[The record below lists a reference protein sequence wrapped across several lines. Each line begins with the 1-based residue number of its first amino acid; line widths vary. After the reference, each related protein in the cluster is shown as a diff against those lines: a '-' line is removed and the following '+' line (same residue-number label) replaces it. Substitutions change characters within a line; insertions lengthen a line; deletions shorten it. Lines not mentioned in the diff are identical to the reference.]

1 MASSGRVKST
11 PSDVAESPTEGSKEI
26 EVEGFV
32 LDTDYIYENGAG
44 VIRLTIKSIDGSTYE
59 VYDHSFKPYFYLL
72 PKEGVSQ
79 HDVESASYR
88 DGDELVKPQQIVAE
102 ERSLLGKSMTFF
114 KVIAPN
120 PTVVPK
126 MSAFMSKYGQAYE
139 HDIPFAK
146 RYVIDND
153 LGSFINQKFRI
164 LVQSDRKMELLSTEQ
179 RKKEFNDP
187 NLNVMYF
194 DIEVYN
200 PLIVPRPE
208 KDPIIMIGYTYTGAK
223 GQKSGVI
230 TFRKTDQNFVEQV
243 ADERAM
249 INRFMQLVDE
259 LDIDIITG
267 YNSANFDV
275 KYLIDRS
282 KHLGIDFTLNRF
294 REGITKIEK
303 HGMVDRVKIAG
314 RVHVDMY
321 TVVKFISIVGAA
333 ESILKLNRY
342 TLKDVYKAISNGKS
356 DKVIV
361 QYEDMID
368 LWDGS
373 ESDVGKLA
381 KYNLGDAES
390 LETVYKTFVPIM
402 IELARVTGDM
412 LSDVCVSTTGQLV
425 EFLLMLYSRKFG
437 EIIPNKP
444 NETEIRNRLAN
455 PIEGAFVKTPEPG
468 IYSRLAIFDFRGL
481 YPSIIISHNIDPS
494 SICTDCKDYYEAPNG
509 VKFSK
514 ERKSVVPSTIKLL
527 VDQRLEV
534 KKLYKK
540 DPDNIF
546 LGSRSQAL
554 KITSNS
560 FYGYLG
566 YARSRW
572 YSRDCAAAV
581 TAYGRQYIKETIK
594 ESEDHGFK
602 VIYGDT
608 DSVVLLLGDKTKEE
622 AIGFVKDYNKTLPGN
637 MELELEDFY
646 TRGVFVGKKV
656 EKEGDV
662 AGAKKKYAMISESG
676 RIKIRGFELVRRD
689 WSKVARDT
697 QRKVLETILKEGSAE
712 KAAQIVK
719 DVIAELEGGK
729 VPLEDLAINT
739 QLRKKIDSYDVQS
752 PELSAAKKAVQAGV
766 KDKEEVESAVISYV
780 ITKSGSSVSDK
791 AMLLE
796 MAKDYDPQY
805 YINKQVL
812 PAVMRIL
819 KELNYDEGQLKGKG
833 SQKKL

>member
-1 MASSGRVKST
+1 
-11 PSDVAESPTEGSKEI
+11 
-26 EVEGFV
+26 
-32 LDTDYIYENGAG
+32 
-44 VIRLTIKSIDGSTYE
+44 
-59 VYDHSFKPYFYLL
+59 
-72 PKEGVSQ
+72 
-79 HDVESASYR
+79 
-88 DGDELVKPQQIVAE
+88 
-102 ERSLLGKSMTFF
+102 
-114 KVIAPN
+114 
-120 PTVVPK
+120 
-126 MSAFMSKYGQAYE
+126 
-139 HDIPFAK
+139 
-146 RYVIDND
+146 
-153 LGSFINQKFRI
+153 
-164 LVQSDRKMELLSTEQ
+164 
-179 RKKEFNDP
+179 
-187 NLNVMYF
+187 
-194 DIEVYN
+194 
-200 PLIVPRPE
+200 
-208 KDPIIMIGYTYTGAK
+208 
-223 GQKSGVI
+223 
-230 TFRKTDQNFVEQV
+230 
-243 ADERAM
+243 
-249 INRFMQLVDE
+249 
-259 LDIDIITG
+259 
-267 YNSANFDV
+267 
-275 KYLIDRS
+275 
-282 KHLGIDFTLNRF
+282 
-294 REGITKIEK
+294 
-303 HGMVDRVKIAG
+303 
-314 RVHVDMY
+314 
-321 TVVKFISIVGAA
+321 
-333 ESILKLNRY
+333 
-342 TLKDVYKAISNGKS
+342 
-356 DKVIV
+356 
-361 QYEDMID
+361 
-368 LWDGS
+368 
-373 ESDVGKLA
+373 
-381 KYNLGDAES
+381 
-390 LETVYKTFVPIM
+390 
-402 IELARVTGDM
+402 
-412 LSDVCVSTTGQLV
+412 
-425 EFLLMLYSRKFG
+425 
-437 EIIPNKP
+437 
-444 NETEIRNRLAN
+444 
-455 PIEGAFVKTPEPG
+455 
-468 IYSRLAIFDFRGL
+468 
-481 YPSIIISHNIDPS
+481 
-494 SICTDCKDYYEAPNG
+494 
-509 VKFSK
+509 
-514 ERKSVVPSTIKLL
+514 
-527 VDQRLEV
+527 
-534 KKLYKK
+534 LYKK

>member
-1 MASSGRVKST
+1 MASPSKASST
-11 PSDVAESPTEGSKEI
+11 PAKVLESQEAGSKEVEI
-26 EVEGFV
+26 EGFV
-32 LDTDYIYENGAG
+32 LDTDYIYENGTG
-44 VIRLTIKSIDGSTYE
+44 VIRLTVKGTDGRAYE
-59 VYDHSFKPYFYLL
+59 VYDHRFRSYFYIL
-72 PKEGVSQ
+72 PNEGVQ
-79 HDVESASYR
+79 LAEVESAAYR
-88 DGDELVKPQQIVAE
+88 DGDITVKPQQVIAE
-102 ERSLLGKSMTFF
+102 ERSLFGKSMTFF
-114 KVIAPN
+114 KVFAPN

-126 MSAFMSKYGQAYE
+126 MSAYMSKFGQAYE

-153 LGSFINQKFRI
+153 LGSLINRKFRVSADAGGR
-164 LVQSDRKMELLSTEQ
+164 LELLSATEE
-179 RKKEFNDP
+179 KKESANP

-200 PLIVPRPE
+200 PLTIPRPE
-208 KDPIIMIGYTYTGAK
+208 KDPVTMIGYTYTGAGAPRK
-223 GQKSGVI
+223 GVI
-230 TFRKTDQNFVEQV
+230 TFRKSDRDFVELV

-249 INRFMQLVDE
+249 INRFMQLLDE
-259 LDIDIITG
+259 LDIDIVTG

-282 KHLGIDFTLNRF
+282 RHLGIDFTLNRF
-294 REGITKIEK
+294 KEGITKIEK

-342 TLKDVYKAISNGKS
+342 TLKEVYKAISKGES

-361 QYEDMID
+361 QYEDMAKM
-368 LWDGS
+368 WNGS
-373 ESDVGKLA
+373 EKDVGTLA
-381 KYNLGDAES
+381 QYNLGDAES
-390 LETVYKTFVPIM
+390 LETVYRTFVPIM

-444 NETEIRNRLAN
+444 NEREIRSRLSN

-494 SICTDCKDYYEAPNG
+494 SICTDCKEYYEAPNG
-509 VKFSK
+509 VRFSK
-514 ERKSVVPSTIKLL
+514 DRKSVVPSTIKLL
-527 VDQRLEV
+527 VDQRMEV

-581 TAYGRQYIKETIK
+581 TAYGRQYIKDTIK
-594 ESEDHGFK
+594 ESEGHGFR

-622 AIGFVKDYNKTLPGN
+622 AIGFVKGYNKSLPSN

-689 WSKVARDT
+689 WSKVARNT

-712 KAAQIVK
+712 KAAQIVR
-719 DVIAELEGGK
+719 DVIAELESGG
-729 VPLEDLAINT
+729 VPLEDLTINT
-739 QLRKKIDSYDVQS
+739 QLRKKIDNYDIQS
-752 PELSAAKKAVQAGV
+752 PELSAAKKAVQAGIKK
-766 KDKEEVESAVISYV
+766 KDEVESAVISYV
-780 ITKSGSSVSDK
+780 ITKSGSSISDK
-791 AMLLE
+791 ALLLE

-812 PAVMRIL
+812 PAVMKIL
-819 KELNYDEGQLKGKG
+819 KELNYDEGQLKNKG

>member
-1 MASSGRVKST
+1 MAS
-11 PSDVAESPTEGSKEI
+11 PSKAQSASADAAEPDKASEEELEI
-26 EVEGFV
+26 EGFV

-44 VIRLTIKSIDGSTYE
+44 VIRLAIKGSDGKTYE
-59 VYDHSFKPYFYLL
+59 VYDHRFKPYFYIL
-72 PKEGVSQ
+72 PNEGVSQ
-79 HDVESASYR
+79 SDLESATYR
-88 DGDELVKPQQIVAE
+88 DVDSVIKPQQVIGE
-102 ERSLLGKSMTFF
+102 ERSLFGKKMQFF
-114 KVIAPN
+114 KIVAPN
-120 PTVVPK
+120 PTAVPK
-126 MSAFMSKYGQAYE
+126 MSAFMSKYGKTYE
-139 HDIPFAK
+139 SSIPFAK

-153 LGSFINQKFRI
+153 LGSLINQRFRI
-164 LVQSDRKMELLSTEQ
+164 ARREDGRLELLSATEE
-179 RKKEFNDP
+179 RKEFTD
-187 NLNVMYF
+187 LNVNVLYF

-200 PLIVPRPE
+200 PLTVPRPD
-208 KDPIIMIGYTYTGAK
+208 KDPVIMISYTHTGPSGIGK
-223 GQKSGVI
+223 GVI
-230 TFRKTDQNFVEQV
+230 TFKKTNQPFVETV

-249 INRFMQLVDE
+249 IKRFMELVNE
-259 LDIDIITG
+259 FDIDVITG

-275 KYLIDRS
+275 RYLMDRS
-282 KHLGIDFTLNRF
+282 RSLGIDFTLDRF
-294 REGITKIEK
+294 KDGTTKIER
-303 HGMVDRVKIAG
+303 HGMVDRVKISG

-321 TVVKFISIVGAA
+321 LVVKFISVVGAA

-342 TLKDVYKAISNGKS
+342 TLKEVYKAISK
-356 DKVIV
+356 DKKVIV
-361 QYEDMID
+361 PYEDIKRM
-368 LWDGS
+368 WDGT
-373 ESDVGKLA
+373 EEEIGTLA
-381 KYNLGDAES
+381 MYNLGDSES
-390 LETVYKTFVPIM
+390 LEVVYKSFIPIM

-425 EFLLMLYSRKFG
+425 EFLMMLYSRKFS

-444 NETEIRNRLAN
+444 DDREIRARMIN

-468 IYSRLAIFDFRGL
+468 IYSNLAIFDFRGL

-494 SICTDCKDYYEAPNG
+494 SICTDCKEYYEAPNG

-514 ERKSVVPSTIKLL
+514 DRKSIMPSTIKLL
-527 VDQRLEV
+527 MDQRLDV

-540 DPDNIF
+540 NPDNIF

-572 YSRDCAAAV
+572 YSRECAAAV

-594 ESEDHGFK
+594 ESEDNGFR

-608 DSVVLLLGDKTKEE
+608 DSVVLVLGDKTKED
-622 AIGFVKDYNKTLPGN
+622 ALKFVKEYNKFLPGN

-656 EKEGDV
+656 EKEKGA

-676 RIKIRGFELVRRD
+676 RIKIKGFELVRRD
-689 WSKVARDT
+689 WSKIARDT
-697 QRKVLETILKEGSAE
+697 QRRVLETILKEGSAE

-719 DVIAELEGGK
+719 DVVAELESGK

-739 QLRKKIDSYDVQS
+739 QLRKKIDNYDVQS
-752 PELSAAKKAVQAGV
+752 PELAAAKKAVQAGV
-766 KDKEEVESAVISYV
+766 KNKEEMESAVISYV
-780 ITKSGSSVSDK
+780 ITKGGSSVSDK
-791 AMLLE
+791 AMILE

-819 KELNYDEGQLKGKG
+819 KELNYDEEQLKNKG

>member
-1 MASSGRVKST
+1 MAS
-11 PSDVAESPTEGSKEI
+11 PSRAEKPAPEAEEPKAAQEAEL

-44 VIRLTIKSIDGSTYE
+44 VIRLAVKGSDGKTYE

-79 HDVESASYR
+79 ADVESASYR
-88 DGDELVKPQQIVAE
+88 EGDETIAPQRVTAVK
-102 ERSLLGKSMTFF
+102 RSLFGKEGTFF
-114 KVIAPN
+114 KVVAPS
-120 PTVVPK
+120 PTAVPK
-126 MSAFMSKYGQAYE
+126 MSAYMSKYGQAYE
-139 HDIPFAK
+139 SDIPFAK
-146 RYVIDND
+146 RYVIDNE
-153 LGSFINQKFRI
+153 LGSMINQRFRFARQGNGALE
-164 LVQSDRKMELLSTEQ
+164 LVSAKEE
-179 RKKEFNDP
+179 KKEFTDP
-187 NLNVMYF
+187 NLNVLYF

-200 PLIVPRPE
+200 PLTVPRPD
-208 KDPIIMIGYTYTGAK
+208 KDPITMIGYTYTGAK
-223 GQKSGVI
+223 GNQSGVI
-230 TFRKTDQNFVEQV
+230 TFRKTNQPFVELV
-243 ADERAM
+243 ADEKAM
-249 INRFMQLVDE
+249 INRFMGMVNE
-259 LDIDIITG
+259 LDTDIITG
-267 YNSANFDV
+267 YNSANFDIR
-275 KYLIDRS
+275 YLIDRS
-282 KHLGIDFTLNRF
+282 RQLGIDFSLNRF
-294 REGITKIEK
+294 REGSTKIER

-342 TLKDVYKAISNGKS
+342 TLKEVYKAISKGKS

-361 QYEDMID
+361 QYEDMRK
-368 LWDGS
+368 LWDGT
-373 ESDVGKLA
+373 EEEIGVLA

-390 LETVYKTFVPIM
+390 LETVYKSFIPIM
-402 IELARVTGDM
+402 VELARVTSDM

-425 EFLLMLYSRKFG
+425 EFLMMLYSSKFG
-437 EIIPNKP
+437 EVIPNKP
-444 NETEIRNRLAN
+444 DEREIKARTIN

-468 IYSRLAIFDFRGL
+468 IYSNLAIFDFRGL

-494 SICTDCKDYYEAPNG
+494 SICSDCKEYYEAPNG
-509 VKFSK
+509 VRFSK
-514 ERKSVVPSTIKLL
+514 DRKSIMPSTIKLL

-540 DPDNIF
+540 DPDNLF

-572 YSRDCAAAV
+572 YSRECAAAV
-581 TAYGRQYIKETIK
+581 TAYGRQYIKETIT
-594 ESEDHGFK
+594 ESEKNGFK

-608 DSVVLLLGDKTKEE
+608 DSVVLVMGSKTKEE
-622 AIGFVKDYNKTLPGN
+622 ALGFVKVYNKSLPGN

-656 EKEGDV
+656 EKEKDV

-719 DVIAELEGGK
+719 DVIAELESGK

-739 QLRKKIDSYDVQS
+739 QLRRKIDSYDVQS
-752 PELSAAKKAVQAGV
+752 PELSAAKKAVKSGA
-766 KDKEEVESAVISYV
+766 KSKEEVEHAVISYV
-780 ITKSGSSVSDK
+780 ITKEGSSVSDK
-791 AMLLE
+791 AMILE
-796 MAKDYDPQY
+796 TAKDYDPQY

-819 KELNYDEGQLKGKG
+819 KELNYDEGQLKNKG